1 MASTTLFPLAKE
13 RVLQLYH
20 GELQR
25 FCESVEEHDTTF
37 DTYWLNLYLAE
48 LHDISVMEEAER
60 KETLRRW

>member
-1 MASTTLFPLAKE
+1 MTTKRLLLLAKE